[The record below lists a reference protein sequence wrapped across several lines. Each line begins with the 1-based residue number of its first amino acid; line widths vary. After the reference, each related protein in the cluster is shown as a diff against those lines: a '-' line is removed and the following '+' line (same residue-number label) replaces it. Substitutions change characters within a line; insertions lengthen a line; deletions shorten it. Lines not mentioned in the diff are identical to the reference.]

1 MSLPEITLPGGLP
14 CWLAEGHQGELQD
27 VYAHVGMRT
36 GHDRLRRV
44 YTTAPERRRVALL
57 LLEHQAP
64 IFHDWFE
71 RDLLAGEREFSAHVA
86 NVAGGLAWWRAR
98 FADDPPYEAEPL
110 QVAGGIGWRITA
122 TLLLMGEP
130 SLEEPYTPDM
140 IARNVIRLRASAVGT
155 SFSVLEANNVIGL
168 AAGVFDHHLEA
179 HNVIGLQGTVSDHRL
194 EAHNVVELVAEV
206 S

>member
-1 MSLPEITLPGGLP
+1 MSLPEITLPGELP

-27 VYAHVGMRT
+27 VYAHVTMRT

-44 YTTAPERRRVALL
+44 YTSAPERRRVAML

-64 IFHDWFE
+64 VFHDWFE

-86 NVAGGLAWWRAR
+86 HVAGGLAWWRAR

-110 QVAGGIGWRITA
+110 QVRGGIGWKITA

-130 SLEEPYTPDM
+130 SEEAPYTPDM
-140 IARNVIRLRASAVGT
+140 VARNVIRLRGRAVGT
-155 SFSVLEANNVIGL
+155 SFPVLEAHNVFGL
-168 AAGVFDHHLEA
+168 AGGVFDHHLAA
-179 HNVIGLQGTVSDHRL
+179 HNVFGLQGTVSDHRL
-194 EAHNVVELVAEV
+194 EAHNVIPLVGEV